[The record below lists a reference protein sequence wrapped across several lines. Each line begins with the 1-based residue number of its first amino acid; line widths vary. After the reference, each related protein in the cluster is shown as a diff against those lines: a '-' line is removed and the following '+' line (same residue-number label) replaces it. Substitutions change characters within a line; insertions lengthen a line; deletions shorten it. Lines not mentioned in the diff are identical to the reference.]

1 MTRTIKDDVGC
12 LYMEEMFPKLVV
24 NYLYVAA
31 NNTHDYNFELKLMT
45 CVSEL
50 TT

>member
-12 LYMEEMFPKLVV
+12 IYMEEMFPNLVV

-31 NNTHDYNFELKLMT
+31 NNTDDYNFELKPT
-45 CVSEL
+45 TGFSEL